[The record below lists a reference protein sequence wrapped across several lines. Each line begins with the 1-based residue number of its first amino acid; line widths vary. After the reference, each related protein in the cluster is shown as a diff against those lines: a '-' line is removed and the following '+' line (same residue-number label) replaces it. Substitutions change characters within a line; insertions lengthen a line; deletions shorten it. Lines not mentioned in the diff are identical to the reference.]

1 MTFGERCTLTRKKK
15 KISQAEMGKALS
27 IDGDA
32 YGRYERNE
40 VKPSIEVAK
49 NISFA
54 LDVSLDYLVGKTDVE
69 LDNETQQRILN
80 IQQLPEKD
88 KNNIFYTLDNL
99 IKAAKLNSL

>member
-15 KISQAEMGKALS
+15 KISQAKMGKALG

-32 YGRYERNE
+32 YGRYEGNE
-40 VKPSIEVAK
+40 VKPSIEGAK
-49 NISFA
+49 NISFS

-69 LDNETQQRILN
+69 LDNETQKRILD

-88 KNNIFYTLDNL
+88 KNNIFYTLDKF
-99 IKAAKLNSL
+99 IKDAKLNSL